1 MQLLPLGGRG
11 FDLLLG
17 LLLRRSLWCG
27 GDSSCFVQA
36 SPIVASSAPA
46 LRSSCY
52 WTFIW
57 GQFPGT
63 SGQTGGVSQT
73 FVAEPDVETVT
84 LQLAGLELTVSA
96 RRLSTAPQS
105 EIEFEVI
112 PGSERPRPSSAPVFP
127 ELSENR
133 QEQVLAARTARE
145 LAALDLPFL
154 GHLVGR
160 LRGSQGSWTPSARI
174 ARAFAA
180 GLAAKKRLEGIVHP
194 HAAPGTPCRNSIYIA
209 LRAPFRPE
217 GFWTPNYPTYI
228 RLVEP
233 RDRTDRSDF
242 DSGSVSHAFAT
253 RAEADAYLLGAARA
267 WPPAL

>member
-1 MQLLPLGGRG
+1 MPE
-11 FDLLLG
+11 G
-17 LLLRRSLWCG
+17 LALHHSL
-27 GDSSCFVQA
+27 
-36 SPIVASSAPA
+36 
-46 LRSSCY
+46 
-52 WTFIW
+52 
-57 GQFPGT
+57 
-63 SGQTGGVSQT
+63 
-73 FVAEPDVETVT
+73 
-84 LQLAGLELTVSA
+84 
-96 RRLSTAPQS
+96 RLSLRLFQGPRDLGQVVHLFSQS
-105 EIEFEVI
+105 CLRTVRSKSWLPVP
-112 PGSERPRPSSAPVFP
+112 PGNW
-127 ELSENR
+127 LH
-133 QEQVLAARTARE
+133 LTC
-145 LAALDLPFL
+145 PFW
-154 GHLVGR
+154 GIWLVDCEA
-160 LRGSQGSWTPSARI
+160 WTPSARI

-180 GLAAKKRLEGIVHP
+180 GLAAEKRLEGIVHP